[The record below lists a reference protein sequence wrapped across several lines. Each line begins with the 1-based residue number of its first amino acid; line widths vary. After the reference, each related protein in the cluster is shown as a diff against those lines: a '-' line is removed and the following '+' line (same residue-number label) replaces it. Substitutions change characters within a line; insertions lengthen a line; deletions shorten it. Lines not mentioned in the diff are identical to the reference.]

1 MIVVFVIVLA
11 QSAISL
17 RQIAAAANGPPDR
30 GDTSAVYRSPHP
42 LSLSTER
49 A

>member
-17 RQIAAAANGPPDR
+17 RQIAAAANGPPEIAA
-30 GDTSAVYRSPHP
+30 THAVYRSPHP